1 MSVGSVPR
9 PCGSGFVMAFTV
21 RPDLWPLGM
30 FARIAGGPAGSGYRL
45 ASRSINYHHA
55 QLSHRTAVVK
65 GYADPGVLEAQVL
78 AGADVWAV
86 SNEDPNRPDIDWG
99 RGPREDPWPGL

>member
-1 MSVGSVPR
+1 MSVGSVRR
-9 PCGSGFVMAFTV
+9 PCGSGYVMAFTV

-30 FARIAGGPAGSGYRL
+30 FARITGGPAGSGYRL
-45 ASRSINYHHA
+45 ASCSINYHHA
-55 QLSHRTAVVK
+55 RLSYTTAVVK

-86 SNEDPNRPDIDWG
+86 ANDPNRPDVD
-99 RGPREDPWPGL
+99 